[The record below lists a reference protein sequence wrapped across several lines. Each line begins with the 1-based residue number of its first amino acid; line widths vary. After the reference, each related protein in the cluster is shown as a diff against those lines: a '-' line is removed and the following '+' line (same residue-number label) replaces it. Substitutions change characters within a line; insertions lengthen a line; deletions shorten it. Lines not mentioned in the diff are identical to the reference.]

1 MNEKQ
6 LRRKI
11 AFRRAAIVF
20 SIACLLLLLLAAL
33 RYWESRQEGWKITGT
48 LGTEKQTVF
57 SYDGKKYEL
66 KSNLETILVM
76 GLDKFEASI
85 GSIESYNN
93 DQQAD
98 FLLLLLIDHEE
109 KKCVCF
115 QLNRDTMA
123 EISVLGVGGKL
134 VGTTTEQLALAHTYG
149 SGKEDSCRNTVKA
162 VSTLLD
168 GLTIDHYLSM
178 TMDAVSVL
186 NDQVGGVTVTVLDDL
201 TAFDSQLV
209 EGEQVTL
216 QGSQA
221 LTYVRSRQGLE
232 NATNLRRME
241 RQRQYLEALYVAL
254 SEHSREEGFSLSLIL
269 SLNDYLVSDCSAS
282 KWQELVDVIKDYS
295 FEGILSLS
303 GTSVVGNQYMEFYLD
318 EDAWKKVFIQWFCV
332 PMK

>member
-115 QLNRDTMA
+115 QLQDF
-123 EISVLGVGGKL
+123 
-134 VGTTTEQLALAHTYG
+134 H
-149 SGKEDSCRNTVKA
+149 
-162 VSTLLD
+162 LLW
-168 GLTIDHYLSM
+168 SP
-178 TMDAVSVL
+178 
-186 NDQVGGVTVTVLDDL
+186 
-201 TAFDSQLV
+201 FP
-209 EGEQVTL
+209 
-216 QGSQA
+216 
-221 LTYVRSRQGLE
+221 RS
-232 NATNLRRME
+232 
-241 RQRQYLEALYVAL
+241 
-254 SEHSREEGFSLSLIL
+254 FS
-269 SLNDYLVSDCSAS
+269 
-282 KWQELVDVIKDYS
+282 
-295 FEGILSLS
+295 
-303 GTSVVGNQYMEFYLD
+303 
-318 EDAWKKVFIQWFCV
+318 
-332 PMK
+332 